1 MKATYVLQTLF
12 WCNLHRFNQ
21 LLTNNHDAVVEVD
34 EKIVVKVPCHLLG
47 EKGPNTHV
55 GVVSRQ
61 LEYFCRLI
69 APTDNQHAFSP

>member
-1 MKATYVLQTLF
+1 M
-12 WCNLHRFNQ
+12 HHFNQ
-21 LLTNNHDAVVEVD
+21 LLTNNDDAVIEVD
-34 EKIVVKVPCHLLG
+34 EKIVAEAECHLLG

-69 APTDNQHAFSP
+69 APSTADNQHAFSP